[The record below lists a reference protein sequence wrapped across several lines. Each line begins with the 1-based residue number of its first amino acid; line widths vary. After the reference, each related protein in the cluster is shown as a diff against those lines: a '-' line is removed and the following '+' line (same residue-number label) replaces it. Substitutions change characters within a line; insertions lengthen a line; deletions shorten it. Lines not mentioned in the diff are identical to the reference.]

1 LFEGYTLAVTLEIGD
16 ATLGGLAM
24 GVGMTTHSH
33 KVCNPNQNSPMLGS
47 MIYNYD
53 FIQVGLYQ
61 ETVTA
66 YEIVLGD
73 GSHVRATEKDNED
86 LFRALPWSHGSL
98 GFLVALELKLVK
110 VKVRIAKRTLD
121 RFHYLWELNAS

>member
-1 LFEGYTLAVTLEIGD
+1 
-16 ATLGGLAM
+16 
-24 GVGMTTHSH
+24 
-33 KVCNPNQNSPMLGS
+33 
-47 MIYNYD
+47 
-53 FIQVGLYQ
+53 LYQ

-73 GSHVRATEKDNED
+73 GSQVRATEKENED

-110 VKVRIAKRTLD
+110 VKVRTAKTKSQIII
-121 RFHYLWELNAS
+121 FLNFIIFVVLYF

>member
-1 LFEGYTLAVTLEIGD
+1 MAVTLEIGD

-33 KVCNPNQNSPMLGS
+33 KVLILNHCPITGTV
-47 MIYNYD
+47 IVI
-53 FIQVGLYQ
+53 FVVQVGLYQ

-73 GSHVRATEKDNED
+73 GSHVRSTEKENED

-110 VKVRIAKRTLD
+110 VKVRKML
-121 RFHYLWELNAS
+121 